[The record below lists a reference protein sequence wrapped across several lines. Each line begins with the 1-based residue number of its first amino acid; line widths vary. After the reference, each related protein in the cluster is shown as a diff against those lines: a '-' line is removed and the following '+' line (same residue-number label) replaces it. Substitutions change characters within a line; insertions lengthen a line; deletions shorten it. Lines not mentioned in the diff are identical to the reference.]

1 MKSQSGS
8 LGWGPILGGLTGLT
22 MALSLYLM
30 FIYAPADAVQGNA
43 QRIFYIHVPM
53 AWDAYLAFFVVFVAG
68 IGYLWK
74 RSAFWDQLG
83 RASAEIGLVL
93 TTLVLISGS
102 LWGRPIWGTWWTWDA
117 RLTTTLILWFMY
129 LGYFMLRAYAGERE
143 RAARFAAVLGIVAFV
158 DVPINYLSVQWW
170 RTLHPTEVVSLE
182 HAAMPGSMLLTL
194 MVSLLAF
201 TLLYVF
207 LLRQKWAIEQAK
219 DRLIDYQ
226 LAEYERQ
233 AQGEAQRAV
242 PGQAQPQQAQ
252 VKEGVSLG

>member
-1 MKSQSGS
+1 MKSEGGAP
-8 LGWGPILGGLTGLT
+8 GWGPILGGLTGLT

-30 FIYAPADAVQGNA
+30 FIYAPTDAVQGNA

-53 AWDAYLAFFVVFVAG
+53 AWDAYLAFFVVFLAG

-74 RSAFWDQLG
+74 RSVFWDQLG

-93 TTLVLISGS
+93 TTLVLITGS

-143 RAARFAAVLGIVAFV
+143 RAARFAAVLGIVAFI

-170 RTLHPTEVVSLE
+170 RTLHPTQVVSLE
-182 HAAMPGSMLLTL
+182 HAAMPGSMLLAL
-194 MVSLLAF
+194 MVSLVAF
-201 TLLYVF
+201 TLLYAF
-207 LLRQKWAIEQAK
+207 LLQQKWAIEQAK

-233 AQGEAQRAV
+233 S
-242 PGQAQPQQAQ
+242 QADTPATSQPQSQQPAVQ
-252 VKEGVSLG
+252 EGVSLG